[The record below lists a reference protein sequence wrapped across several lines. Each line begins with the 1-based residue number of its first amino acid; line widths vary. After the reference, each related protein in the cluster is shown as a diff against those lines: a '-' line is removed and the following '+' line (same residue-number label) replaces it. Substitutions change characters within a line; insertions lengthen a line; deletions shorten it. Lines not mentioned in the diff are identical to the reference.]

1 MNPIRCCVIDDEPL
15 AGKLISSYV
24 EKTPMLTLVGT
35 FLSASDAVR
44 DILDGNVDLVFLDIE
59 MPQIN
64 GMEFAKIIPSN
75 CRIIFTTAYDRYAV
89 QGFKVNAVDYLL
101 KPVSYDEFLQAVDR
115 AAKSLAAAAPAKQE
129 PPKKEFLLVKSEYRL
144 LQIRISD
151 ITLIEGLKDY
161 IKIFVA
167 GQPKPVLTLMSMK
180 AAEQALPESQ
190 FMRVHRSFIVNTS
203 RISIIERNH
212 IIVGDRAV
220 PVSDSYRQAFN
231 EYIARLNPES

>member
-1 MNPIRCCVIDDEPL
+1 
-15 AGKLISSYV
+15 
-24 EKTPMLTLVGT
+24 MLTLVGT